1 MWLYNTGQ
9 EGGWEGKMEER
20 GAGPDHTGLSKKKS
34 RDVNGSKRIKVPF
47 SMCVSCPE
55 NQA

>member
-1 MWLYNTGQ
+1 MWLYNIGQ
-9 EGGWEGKMEER
+9 EGEWEGKMEER

-34 RDVNGSKRIKVPF
+34 HDVNGSKRIKVPF

-55 NQA
+55 KQA